1 MSKKERR
8 QGISEVEI
16 RTQIHNPCV
25 EFHLSYE
32 SEAVDPNFL
41 TGNEI
46 QFLLTNNYSQVGYS
60 VVKGVIQ
67 NKDKDV
73 KAEEKRY
80 DLSGRNYGL
89 YLVNQPFRRD
99 CALGEKGN
107 KVNANKLLKEILKD
121 TNITIHRFQE
131 SLKVDDKPLTFS
143 NKYGDHPWFCGE
155 FQNKYDALVWLF
167 KQYSRVTNDTKW
179 RFFVDFNNQL
189 HWFPINKPRE
199 NKKVFDAYQDEIV
212 DIRIQSNSENIV
224 NYLEGFGGEDYK
236 WECYFAHEPSIKQ
249 HGILYGQPIKDSSV
263 KTEKELEDMVKK
275 EVLLKAHPVHSLT
288 IIIQNYCDIY
298 PGQQVMIPDDS
309 EYGDKIFTVT
319 GVTING
325 SPEEYQ
331 TTIQATTDET
341 VIAPADQFQIV
352 KAIVK
357 NELDKSGPEV
367 GTVVSVDG
375 DRAKVRLPTGVII
388 DAKVV

>member
-1 MSKKERR
+1 MSKR

-32 SEAVDPNFL
+32 SEAVDPNFE

-46 QFLLTNNYSQVGYS
+46 QFMLTNNYNSSGYS
-60 VVKGVIQ
+60 IVKGIIQ
-67 NKDKDV
+67 DKDKDV
-73 KAEEKRY
+73 KAEGKRY

-99 CALGEKGN
+99 CALGEKASYIS
-107 KVNANKLLKEILKD
+107 ANSLLLEILKD
-121 TNITIHRFQE
+121 TGIKKHRFQK
-131 SLKVDDKPLTFS
+131 SFKIGNKNVFFS

-167 KQYSRVTNDTKW
+167 QQYSRAMNNTKW
-179 RFFVDFNNQL
+179 RFFIDFNNEI
-189 HWFPINKPRE
+189 HWFEINNPRM
-199 NKKVFDAYQDEIV
+199 NKKIFDPNQDEIV
-212 DIRIQSNSENIV
+212 SMRLQSNSENIV
-224 NYLEGFGGEDYK
+224 NYLEGFGGGNYEF
-236 WECYFAHEPSIKQ
+236 ECYFAHKPSIEQ

-263 KTEKELEDMVKK
+263 KTRKELEDMVKK

-288 IIIQNYCDIY
+288 IVIQNYCDIY
-298 PGQQVMIPDDS
+298 PGQQVMIPEDK
-309 EYGDKIFTVT
+309 EYGEKIFTVT
-319 GVTING
+319 DISIRG

-341 VIAPADQFQIV
+341 VIAPADQFQVI

-367 GTVVSVDG
+367 GTVVSVSG
-375 DRAKVRLPTGVII
+375 DRAKVRLPTGVIV
-388 DAKVV
+388 DARVV

>member
-1 MSKKERR
+1 MSKSR
-8 QGISEVEI
+8 GVSEVEI

-25 EFHLSYE
+25 EFGVNYE
-32 SEAVDPNFL
+32 SEATDPNFL

-46 QFLLTNNYSQVGYS
+46 QFMLTNNYSSSGYS

-67 NKDKDV
+67 DKDKDA
-73 KAEEKRY
+73 KPEGKSY
-80 DLSGRNYGL
+80 DLSGRNFGL

-99 CALGEKGN
+99 CALGETPSYIS
-107 KVNANKLLKEILKD
+107 ANSLLLEILKD
-121 TNITIHRFQE
+121 TGITKYRFQQ
-131 SLKVDDKPLTFS
+131 SFKIGSSNVFFS

-167 KQYSRVTNDTKW
+167 RQYSRAMNDTKW
-179 RFFVDFNNQL
+179 RFFIDFNNQI
-189 HWFPINKPRE
+189 HWFEINNPRM
-199 NKKVFDAYQDEIV
+199 NKKVFNTYQDDIV
-212 DIRIQSNSENIV
+212 SMRLRSNSENIV

-236 WECYFAHEPSIKQ
+236 LECFFAHEPSIEQ
-249 HGILYGQPIKDSSV
+249 HGILYGQPIKDSSI

-275 EVLLKAHPVHSLT
+275 EVLLKAHPVHSLS
-288 IIIQNYCDIY
+288 IEIQNYCDIY
-298 PGQQVMIPDDS
+298 PGQQIIVPDDA
-309 EYGDKIFTVT
+309 EYGDKIFTAT
-319 GVTING
+319 DITIKG
-325 SPEEYQ
+325 SPEAYQ
-331 TTIQATTDET
+331 TTITATTDET
-341 VIAPADQFQIV
+341 VIAPADQFQVI
-352 KAIVK
+352 KAIVR

>member
-1 MSKKERR
+1 MSKEDRR

-25 EFHLSYE
+25 EFDISYE

-46 QFLLTNNYSQVGYS
+46 QFLLTNNYSQAGYS
-60 VVKGVIQ
+60 IVKGIIQ

-73 KAEEKRY
+73 KAEGKRY

-89 YLVNQPFRRD
+89 YLVNQPFRKD

-107 KVNANKLLKEILKD
+107 KTNANTLLREILKD

-131 SLKVDDKPLTFS
+131 QIKVGNKPLYFS
-143 NKYGDHPWFCGE
+143 NKYGEHPWFCGE

-167 KQYSRVTNDTKW
+167 NQYSRVTKDTKW

-189 HWFPINKPRE
+189 HWFPINKPRM
-199 NKKVFDAYQDEIV
+199 NKKIFNAFQDDIV
-212 DIRIQSNSENIV
+212 DIRIQTNSENIV

-236 WECYFAHEPSIKQ
+236 LECFFAHGPSIEQ

-263 KTEKELEDMVKK
+263 KTQKELEDLVRKD
-275 EVLLKAHPVHSLT
+275 VLLKAHPVHSLT
-288 IIIQNYCDIY
+288 IVIQNYCDIY
-298 PGQQVMIPDDS
+298 PGQQVMIPDDK

-319 GVTING
+319 DVSIRG

-341 VIAPADQFQIV
+341 VIAPADQFQVI
-352 KAIVK
+352 KAIVR

-375 DRAKVRLPTGVII
+375 DRAKVRLPTGVIV